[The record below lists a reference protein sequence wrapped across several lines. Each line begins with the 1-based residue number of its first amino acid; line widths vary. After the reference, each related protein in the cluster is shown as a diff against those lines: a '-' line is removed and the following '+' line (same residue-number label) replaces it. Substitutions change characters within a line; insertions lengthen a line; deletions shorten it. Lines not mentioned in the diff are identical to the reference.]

1 MKFFLLLAVLA
12 LGLWLWRSGRS
23 VHSGSSKPDVS
34 AAPQAQTMV
43 ACALCQVHVPQAEA
57 FAGKRGH
64 YCSAQHRQQAEP

>member
-23 VHSGSSKPDVS
+23 GHAGSSQPEVT

-43 ACALCQVHVPQAEA
+43 ACAWCQVHVPQAEA
-57 FAGKRGH
+57 LAGKNGH
-64 YCSAQHRQQAEP
+64 YCSAQHRRQAEP